1 MMTASASRVHYTEYG
16 IPIRNLWHMLL
27 YAWNEATVKAHWSMA
42 EVEAAPTLDALLA
55 TILAKLIQQRMR
67 IGLGRSY
74 VDHHQSIQ
82 RICGRINFSESLR
95 QRTFERGEAYCEF
108 QQYSANAPKNQ
119 IIRSTLARLVQTG
132 NFGPDGKAAE
142 RLRHS
147 LRQLTRALDG
157 VELIELKVDFIR
169 RQQLDHNDNDY
180 RLMLGICD
188 LVLQRQMPL
197 EETGRHPLPVIDHD
211 ALVLYDVYERF
222 VANFCRIHLE
232 GYTVKAQ
239 SRLSWH
245 AKQDTPYLPSM
256 QPDLVIQNNASGE
269 IIVLDTK
276 FTAKSLIENEWGKEV
291 FDSSHLYQLY
301 AYLSSQK
308 HLSGGHQK
316 ASGIL
321 LYPAV
326 HNKLSEKIELQDH
339 TIRIECVDLAAPW
352 QEIERH
358 LLDLIRDQ

>member
-1 MMTASASRVHYTEYG
+1 MPVSPSSVQYTEYG

-27 YAWNEATVKAHWSMA
+27 YAWNEASIKTHWSLGDI
-42 EVEAAPTLDALLA
+42 ENAPTLDALLA
-55 TILAKLIQQRMR
+55 SILAKLMQQRIR

-74 VDHHQSIQ
+74 VDQHQSIQ
-82 RICGRINFSESLR
+82 GIRGRINFAESLR

-119 IIRSTLARLVQTG
+119 IVRSMLARLVQMG
-132 NFGPDGKAAE
+132 NFGPDHNKAE
-142 RLRHS
+142 Q
-147 LRQLTRALDG
+147 LRQHLRRLTRSLDSID
-157 VELIELKVDFIR
+157 LIELQPDFIR
-169 RQQLDHNDNDY
+169 RQQLNHNDNDY
-180 RLMLGICD
+180 RLMLAICE
-188 LVLQRQMPL
+188 LILQRQMPM
-197 EETGRHPLPVIDHD
+197 ETTGGHILPSIEHD
-211 ALVLYDVYERF
+211 ALILYNVYERF
-222 VANFCRIHLE
+222 VANFYRVHLE

-245 AKQDTPYLPSM
+245 AKYDNPYLPSM
-256 QPDLVIQNNASGE
+256 QPDLVMQHKRSGE

-276 FTAKSLIENEWGKEV
+276 FTAKSLMENEWSKEV

-308 HLSGGHQK
+308 HVSGKHQK

-326 HNKLSEKIELQDH
+326 HYRLSERIELQDH
-339 TIRIECVDLAAPW
+339 LIRIECVDLAAPW
-352 QEIERH
+352 QDIEGR
-358 LLDLIRDQ
+358 LLTLITTK